1 MTASPVLSRLYSEWL
16 NPLIEFTYGFMRQK
30 GYLPEPPDALKGRTV
45 TIEYRSPM
53 AASKKSAENQAFM
66 QSLQTILPLMQANP
80 GILDILNIDDL
91 VRGVMFNNGV
101 DPRYIKPENQV
112 QQERQQKAQAQQQAM
127 MAQQV
132 QQQAAAARDAS
143 TAAKQLGE
151 IGG

>member
-1 MTASPVLSRLYSEWL
+1 
-16 NPLIEFTYGFMRQK
+16 
-30 GYLPEPPDALKGRTV
+30 
-45 TIEYRSPM
+45 M
-53 AASKKSAENQAFM
+53 AASKKSAENHAFM

-80 GILDILNIDDL
+80 GILDILNTDDL

-127 MAQQV
+127 MAQQI

-143 TAAKQLGE
+143 AAAKQLGE